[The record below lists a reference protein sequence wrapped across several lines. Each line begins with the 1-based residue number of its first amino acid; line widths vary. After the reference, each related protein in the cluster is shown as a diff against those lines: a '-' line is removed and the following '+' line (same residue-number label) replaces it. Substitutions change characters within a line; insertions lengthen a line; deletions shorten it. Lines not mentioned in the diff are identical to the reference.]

1 MKRLVLLAAAAVL
14 GLACGSTAGGARTAS
29 TGGPDVTRLV
39 VTERDHGKTLT
50 LRLGRTGKLVLA
62 AGARGRVVTTGRS
75 VLVVRIESYAPTSR
89 QQFELR
95 AVRTGTTT
103 ISAPR
108 ANGTRFRVA
117 IRVP

>member
-1 MKRLVLLAAAAVL
+1 MRRLVLLAAAATF
-14 GLACGSTAGGARTAS
+14 GLACGSSAGGAGPATTAA
-29 TGGPDVTRLV
+29 PEVTRLV

-50 LRLGRTGKLVLA
+50 LRLGRTGRLVVA
-62 AGARGRVVTTGRS
+62 AGARGRVVATGRS

-89 QQFELR
+89 QQWELR

-103 ISAPR
+103 ITAPR